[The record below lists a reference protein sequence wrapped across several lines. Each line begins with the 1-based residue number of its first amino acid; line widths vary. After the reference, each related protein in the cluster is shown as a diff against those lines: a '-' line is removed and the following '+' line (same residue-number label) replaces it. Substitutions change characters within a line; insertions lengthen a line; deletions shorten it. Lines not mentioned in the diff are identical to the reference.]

1 MFISC
6 NQGTWFAKTPNK
18 IKFRYFLKCVND
30 LVKDYEKPDCAACS
44 SSSELEHFT
53 DETDNVESSNT
64 LEDNNRPNTAEKST
78 NTVIIWNRSRK
89 TQTEKTETRTF
100 PTQTHL
106 QVNTNCS
113 PFEKS
118 ASLKYDKEVQTEGE
132 VVSFQAQIDDEQTTA
147 MPMPTE
153 IPPPDDDIPG
163 SQSEMNDCITTS
175 DTILDEFVKNSS
187 DEDFTSLTESSD
199 SEGEANS
206 ESEYDLEQENIL
218 NYRLSKDKPA
228 SEQIK
233 IVIFE
238 EAIVNAFRNCL
249 KCGEPCTVSLERQI
263 GSTCNIHVS
272 CSNTTSHDFTWS
284 TGPMI
289 NRLPAFHLLFAAGIL
304 STGLGSAKVIR
315 MFDALKIIN
324 INKRGLSNILK
335 SYVIPAVFHV
345 WDRDQKSNLANIKDD
360 GKKVSIASDMR
371 VDSPGHC
378 GLLGSGSTLDLERK
392 IVLDTQVIK
401 VSFDHN

>member
-1 MFISC
+1 MCLIKRLIKSS
-6 NQGTWFAKTPNK
+6 FAIFK
-18 IKFRYFLKCVND
+18 RVND

-44 SSSELEHFT
+44 SSSELEHFSDFT
-53 DETDNVESSNT
+53 DETYNVESSSGP
-64 LEDNNRPNTAEKST
+64 EDNNRSNTAEKGT
-78 NTVIIWNRSRK
+78 NTAIIWNQSRK
-89 TQTEKTETRTF
+89 TQTEKTKTRTF

-106 QVNTNCS
+106 QVNTNYS
-113 PFEKS
+113 LFEKS
-118 ASLKYDKEVQTEGE
+118 ASLQYNKEVQTEGE
-132 VVSFQAQIDDEQTTA
+132 VFISFQAQSDDEQTTA
-147 MPMPTE
+147 MPTE
-153 IPPPDDDIPG
+153 IPPSDDDVPT

-175 DTILDEFVKNSS
+175 NTILDEFVKNSS
-187 DEDFTSLTESSD
+187 DADFTSLTESSD
-199 SEGEANS
+199 SDANS
-206 ESEYDLEQENIL
+206 DSEDDLEEENIT
-218 NYRLSKDKPA
+218 YPLSRDKPA

-249 KCGEPCTVSLERQI
+249 KCGEACTVSLERQI

-304 STGLGSAKVIR
+304 STGLESSKVIR

-324 INKRGLSNILK
+324 IKKRGLSNILK
-335 SYVIPAVFHV
+335 SYVIPAVFQV
-345 WDRDQKSNLANIKDD
+345 WEREQKSNLAKIKGD

-378 GLLGSGSTLDLERK
+378 GLLGPGSTLDLERK